1 MDEGDGLHAGRVPH
15 PVLAMSEAEQEQAM
29 QLAQMAQQRA
39 MHSQPDQDLG
49 QVHEHQHSPGLV
61 DAAEI
66 SNLKYCR
73 QGFRSQACHGW
84 AWTTLACP
92 CNGS

>member
-1 MDEGDGLHAGRVPH
+1 MHAGRVPH

-39 MHSQPDQDLG
+39 MHPPPEHASESLG

-73 QGFRSQACHGW
+73 
-84 AWTTLACP
+84 
-92 CNGS
+92 